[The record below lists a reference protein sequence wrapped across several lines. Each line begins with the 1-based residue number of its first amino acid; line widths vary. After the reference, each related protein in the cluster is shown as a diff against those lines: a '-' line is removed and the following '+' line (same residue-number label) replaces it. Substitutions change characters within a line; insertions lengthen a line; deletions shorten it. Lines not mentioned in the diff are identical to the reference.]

1 MLTFIARLT
10 AQNFDK
16 PRTLCLL
23 SASVAI
29 VVAAIAIGLLNA
41 AASPAQSPS
50 GTDQTIS
57 YVASVK
63 LNNEVDPRGGSE
75 YSPGGRFTATAI
87 TVGQLLRTAY
97 RIQGYQLVGAP
108 SWVGSRRYDI
118 VAKVED
124 NPAPSQ
130 QVFLRALLKDR
141 FKLVA
146 HNETRDMPIFAL
158 VVARRDGKLGPQLT
172 KSDFDCAAYRAS
184 THAPPEPGRTPN
196 CSTRINLGALNG
208 KAILMSTLATSLA
221 PFVSRFTVDKTGL
234 TGGFDVELT
243 WTSDP
248 AFPSTGNSLADAAPN
263 SSGPSIFA
271 ALQEQL
277 GLKLVADKG
286 PVAILV
292 VDHLEEPSA
301 N

>member
-1 MLTFIARLT
+1 MVTFITCLR
-10 AQNFDK
+10 AQEFNR
-16 PRTLCLL
+16 PRKLCLL
-23 SASVAI
+23 PAYAAI
-29 VVAAIAIGLLNA
+29 VAAPIAIGFLNA
-41 AASPAQSPS
+41 SESQAQSPS

-63 LNNEVDPRGGSE
+63 LNNEAEPRGGSE

-87 TVGQLLRTAY
+87 TVGQLLRVAY
-97 RIQGYQLVGAP
+97 RIQGYQVVGAP
-108 SWVGSRRYDI
+108 AWIGSRRYDI

-130 QVFLRALLKDR
+130 QALLRALLKDR
-141 FKLVA
+141 FKLAV
-146 HNETRDMPIFAL
+146 HNETREEPIFAL
-158 VVARRDGKLGPQLT
+158 VVARSDGKLGPGLT

-196 CSTRINLGALNG
+196 CATRINLGALYG
-208 KAILMSTLATSLA
+208 KAIPMSALATSLA

-243 WTSDP
+243 WTPDP
-248 AFPSTGNSLADAAPN
+248 AFPSVGNPLADAAPN
-263 SSGPSIFA
+263 SSGPTIFA